1 MPTSHPDTQSKAS
14 EVVST
19 GAATRFMALDA
30 LRGFDMF
37 WIIGAD
43 ELVQALHK
51 ISDTGVVNL
60 LATQLTHK
68 DWAGFAFYDLI
79 FPMFVFIVGVSL
91 AFSLSRSL
99 EKNGVGGTCVKIL
112 RRAVLLYLLGIV
124 CYGGLSVPVE
134 KIRLLGV
141 LQRIA
146 LCYLFAGF
154 VFCFFKTRGRI
165 ITCLSL
171 LAGYWALMTFIPVPG
186 VGTGNFDE
194 GYNLANYI
202 DKQYLPLRKWDGDH
216 DPEGLLSTLPAIA
229 TCLLGVLAGQFMRIP
244 TMDQRRKV
252 KWLVVAGVALASVGW
267 LWSLQFPVVKKIWTS
282 SFVLVAGGYSCLFLA
297 AFTQVIEVWRFQK
310 WAQPFIWIGMNPI
323 TIYLV
328 CHLVSLDSVASRFV
342 GGDVAKLLGTYSPLV
357 SSCTTLLL
365 AILLCRFLYQRKVF
379 IKV

>member
-1 MPTSHPDTQSKAS
+1 
-14 EVVST
+14 
-19 GAATRFMALDA
+19 MALDA

-68 DWAGFAFYDLI
+68 AWGGFAFYDLI

-99 EKNGVGGTCVKIL
+99 EKSGVGGTCVKIL
-112 RRAVLLYLLGIV
+112 RRAVLLYLLGII
-124 CYGGLSVPVE
+124 CYGGLSVPIE

-154 VFCFFKTRGRI
+154 IFCFFKTRGRVI
-165 ITCLSL
+165 IGLSL
-171 LAGYWALMTFIPVPG
+171 LIGYWALMTFVPVPG
-186 VGTGNFDE
+186 VGAGNFDE
-194 GYNLANYI
+194 GFNLANYI

-252 KWLVVAGVALASVGW
+252 KWLVVAGVVLASVGW

-282 SFVLVAGGYSCLFLA
+282 SFVLVAGGYSCLLLA
-297 AFTQVIEVWRFQK
+297 AFTQIIEVWRFQK